1 MKRGCFT
8 SVGQTKN
15 GMKSYLV
22 MNDVYDTFLTKS
34 DWAYDHIVPISP
46 DASNRKYFRLT
57 SCSGSAILMDAEL
70 ESPKSFDA
78 FQDVANYLNSIGLS
92 APEIYASDRT
102 HRLMLLQDLGVQ
114 TFAQDF
120 EIDQALENERY
131 NAAISML
138 CRLRAGPGMKRS
150 VATPYILTEML
161 NPFFEVP
168 EVANCTHGNLQL
180 MRTKLHELFNR
191 SLSKQSTLSLRD
203 CHVENLVWIPNR
215 TGPAQVGILDF
226 QDAFNCDPCYDLV
239 SLLWDV
245 RRDLDE
251 DLREYLINSFAFKKG
266 IDRTQIS
273 RAINALKLQRNL
285 RILGIFD
292 RLVSQGKTKYATFVP
307 RTLRYVHQALESED
321 CVTLNADLSLPLER
335 YERKY
340 ESQ

>member
-1 MKRGCFT
+1 
-8 SVGQTKN
+8 
-15 GMKSYLV
+15 

-70 ESPKSFDA
+70 ESQKSFDS
-78 FQDVANYLNSIGLS
+78 FQDVANYLNFIGLS

-102 HRLMLLQDLGVQ
+102 HRLMLLQDLGVR
-114 TFAQDF
+114 TFAQDL
-120 EIDQALENERY
+120 EIDQALEPERY
-131 NAAISML
+131 KAAISML
-138 CRLRAGPGMKRS
+138 CRLQAGPGMKRS
-150 VATPYILTEML
+150 VATPDILTEML

-266 IDRTQIS
+266 IDRTQIYP
-273 RAINALKLQRNL
+273 AINALKLQRNL

-321 CVTLNADLSLPLER
+321 CMTLKADLSLPLER

-340 ESQ
+340 EIQ

>member
-1 MKRGCFT
+1 
-8 SVGQTKN
+8 
-15 GMKSYLV
+15 
-22 MNDVYDTFLTKS
+22 MNNVYDTFLTKS

-102 HRLMLLQDLGVQ
+102 HRLMLLQDLGVR
-114 TFAQDF
+114 TFAQDL
-120 EIDQALENERY
+120 EIDQALEPERY
-131 NAAISML
+131 KAAISML
-138 CRLRAGPGMKRS
+138 CRLQAGPGMKRS
-150 VATPYILTEML
+150 VATPDNLTEML

-266 IDRTQIS
+266 IDRTQIYP
-273 RAINALKLQRNL
+273 AINVLKLQRNL

-307 RTLRYVHQALESED
+307 RTLRYVHQALESEN
-321 CVTLNADLSLPLER
+321 CMTLKADLSLPLER

-340 ESQ
+340 EIQ

>member
-1 MKRGCFT
+1 
-8 SVGQTKN
+8 
-15 GMKSYLV
+15 
-22 MNDVYDTFLTKS
+22 
-34 DWAYDHIVPISP
+34 
-46 DASNRKYFRLT
+46 
-57 SCSGSAILMDAEL
+57 MDAEL
-70 ESPKSFDA
+70 ESQKSFDA

-102 HRLMLLQDLGVQ
+102 HRLMLLQDLGVR
-114 TFAQDF
+114 TFAQDL
-120 EIDQALENERY
+120 EIDQALEPERY
-131 NAAISML
+131 KAAISML
-138 CRLRAGPGMKRS
+138 CRLQAGPGMKRS
-150 VATPYILTEML
+150 VATPDILTEML

-273 RAINALKLQRNL
+273 PAINALKLQRNL

>member
-1 MKRGCFT
+1 
-8 SVGQTKN
+8 
-15 GMKSYLV
+15 

-70 ESPKSFDA
+70 ESPKSFDS
-78 FQDVANYLNSIGLS
+78 FQDVANYLNFIGLS

-102 HRLMLLQDLGVQ
+102 HRLMLLQDLGVR
-114 TFAQDF
+114 TFAQDL
-120 EIDQALENERY
+120 EIDQALEPERY
-131 NAAISML
+131 KAAISML
-138 CRLRAGPGMKRS
+138 CRLQAGPGMKRS
-150 VATPYILTEML
+150 VATPDNLTEML

-340 ESQ
+340 EIQ

>member
-1 MKRGCFT
+1 
-8 SVGQTKN
+8 
-15 GMKSYLV
+15 

-102 HRLMLLQDLGVQ
+102 HRLMLLQDLGVR
-114 TFAQDF
+114 TFAQDL
-120 EIDQALENERY
+120 EIDQALEPERY
-131 NAAISML
+131 KAAISML
-138 CRLRAGPGMKRS
+138 CRLQAGPGMKRS
-150 VATPYILTEML
+150 VATPNILTEML

-266 IDRTQIS
+266 FDRTQIS

>member
-1 MKRGCFT
+1 
-8 SVGQTKN
+8 
-15 GMKSYLV
+15 

-70 ESPKSFDA
+70 ESPKSFDS

-102 HRLMLLQDLGVQ
+102 HRLMLLQDLGVR
-114 TFAQDF
+114 TFAQDL
-120 EIDQALENERY
+120 EIDQALEPERY
-131 NAAISML
+131 KAAISML
-138 CRLRAGPGMKRS
+138 CRLQAGPGMKRS
-150 VATPYILTEML
+150 VATPDNLTEML

-266 IDRTQIS
+266 IDRTQIYP
-273 RAINALKLQRNL
+273 AINVLKLQRNL

-340 ESQ
+340 EIQ

>member
-1 MKRGCFT
+1 
-8 SVGQTKN
+8 
-15 GMKSYLV
+15 
-22 MNDVYDTFLTKS
+22 MNNVYDTFLTKS
-34 DWAYDHIVPISP
+34 DWAYDQIVPISP

-78 FQDVANYLNSIGLS
+78 FQDIAHYLNSISLS

-102 HRLMLLQDLGVQ
+102 HRLMLLQDLGVR
-114 TFAQDF
+114 TFAQDL
-120 EIDQALENERY
+120 EIDQALEPERY
-131 NAAISML
+131 KAAISML
-138 CRLRAGPGMKRS
+138 CRLQAGPGMKRS
-150 VATPYILTEML
+150 VATPDILTEML

-266 IDRTQIS
+266 IDRTQIYP
-273 RAINALKLQRNL
+273 AINALKLQRNL

-321 CVTLNADLSLPLER
+321 CMTLKADLSLPLER

-340 ESQ
+340 EIQ

>member
-1 MKRGCFT
+1 
-8 SVGQTKN
+8 
-15 GMKSYLV
+15 
-22 MNDVYDTFLTKS
+22 
-34 DWAYDHIVPISP
+34 
-46 DASNRKYFRLT
+46 
-57 SCSGSAILMDAEL
+57 
-70 ESPKSFDA
+70 
-78 FQDVANYLNSIGLS
+78 
-92 APEIYASDRT
+92 
-102 HRLMLLQDLGVQ
+102 MLLQDLGVR
-114 TFAQDF
+114 TFAQDL
-120 EIDQALENERY
+120 EIDQALEPERY
-131 NAAISML
+131 KAAISML
-138 CRLRAGPGMKRS
+138 CRLQAGPGMKRS
-150 VATPYILTEML
+150 VATPDILTEML

-266 IDRTQIS
+266 IDRTQIYP
-273 RAINALKLQRNL
+273 AINALKLQRNL

-321 CVTLNADLSLPLER
+321 CMTLKADLSLPLER

-340 ESQ
+340 EIQ

>member
-1 MKRGCFT
+1 
-8 SVGQTKN
+8 
-15 GMKSYLV
+15 

-70 ESPKSFDA
+70 ESPKSFDS
-78 FQDVANYLNSIGLS
+78 FQDVANYLNFIGLS

-102 HRLMLLQDLGVQ
+102 HRLMLLQDLGVR
-114 TFAQDF
+114 TFAQDL
-120 EIDQALENERY
+120 EIDQALEPERY
-131 NAAISML
+131 KAAISML
-138 CRLRAGPGMKRS
+138 CRLQAGPGMKRS
-150 VATPYILTEML
+150 VATPDILTEML

-251 DLREYLINSFAFKKG
+251 DLCEYLINSFAFKKG
-266 IDRTQIS
+266 IDRTQIYP
-273 RAINALKLQRNL
+273 AINALKLQRNL

-321 CVTLNADLSLPLER
+321 CMTLKADLSLPLER

-340 ESQ
+340 EIQ

>member
-1 MKRGCFT
+1 
-8 SVGQTKN
+8 
-15 GMKSYLV
+15 

-102 HRLMLLQDLGVQ
+102 HRLMLLQDLGVR
-114 TFAQDF
+114 TFAQDL
-120 EIDQALENERY
+120 EIDQALEPERY
-131 NAAISML
+131 KAAISML
-138 CRLRAGPGMKRS
+138 CRLQAGPGMKRS
-150 VATPYILTEML
+150 VATPDNLTEML

-180 MRTKLHELFNR
+180 MRAKLHELFNR
-191 SLSKQSTLSLRD
+191 SLPKQSTLSLRD

>member
-1 MKRGCFT
+1 
-8 SVGQTKN
+8 
-15 GMKSYLV
+15 MKSYLV

-34 DWAYDHIVPISP
+34 EWAYNHIVPISP

-70 ESPKSFDA
+70 ESLKSFDA

-102 HRLMLLQDLGVQ
+102 HRLMLLQDLGVR
-114 TFAQDF
+114 TFAQDL
-120 EIDQALENERY
+120 EIDQALEPERY
-131 NAAISML
+131 KAAISML
-138 CRLRAGPGMKRS
+138 CRLQAGPGMKRS
-150 VATPYILTEML
+150 VATPDNLTEML

-273 RAINALKLQRNL
+273 PAINALKLQRNL

>member
-1 MKRGCFT
+1 
-8 SVGQTKN
+8 
-15 GMKSYLV
+15 MKSYLV

-70 ESPKSFDA
+70 ESPKSFDS
-78 FQDVANYLNSIGLS
+78 FQDVANYLNFIGLS

-102 HRLMLLQDLGVQ
+102 HRLMLLQDLGVR
-114 TFAQDF
+114 TFAQDL
-120 EIDQALENERY
+120 EIDQALEPERY
-131 NAAISML
+131 KAAISML
-138 CRLRAGPGMKRS
+138 CRLQAGPGMKRS
-150 VATPYILTEML
+150 VATPDNLTEML

-266 IDRTQIS
+266 IDRTQIYP
-273 RAINALKLQRNL
+273 AINVLKLQRNL

-307 RTLRYVHQALESED
+307 RTLRYVHQALESEN
-321 CVTLNADLSLPLER
+321 CMTLKADLSLPLER

-340 ESQ
+340 EIQ

>member
-1 MKRGCFT
+1 
-8 SVGQTKN
+8 
-15 GMKSYLV
+15 

-70 ESPKSFDA
+70 ESPKSFDS
-78 FQDVANYLNSIGLS
+78 FQDVANYLNFIGLS

-102 HRLMLLQDLGVQ
+102 HRLMLLQDLGVR
-114 TFAQDF
+114 TFAQDL
-120 EIDQALENERY
+120 EIDQALEPERY
-131 NAAISML
+131 KAAISML
-138 CRLRAGPGMKRS
+138 CRLQAGPGMKRS
-150 VATPYILTEML
+150 VATPDILTEML

-266 IDRTQIS
+266 IDRTQIYP
-273 RAINALKLQRNL
+273 AINALKLQRNL

-292 RLVSQGKTKYATFVP
+292 RLVSQGKTKYADFVP

-340 ESQ
+340 EIQ

>member
-1 MKRGCFT
+1 
-8 SVGQTKN
+8 
-15 GMKSYLV
+15 

-102 HRLMLLQDLGVQ
+102 HRLMLLQDLGVR
-114 TFAQDF
+114 TFAQDL
-120 EIDQALENERY
+120 EIDQALEPERY
-131 NAAISML
+131 KAAISML
-138 CRLRAGPGMKRS
+138 CRLQAGPGMKLS
-150 VATPYILTEML
+150 VATPDNLTEML

-266 IDRTQIS
+266 IDRTQIYP
-273 RAINALKLQRNL
+273 AINVLKLQRNL

-321 CVTLNADLSLPLER
+321 CMTLKADLSLPLER

-340 ESQ
+340 EIQ

>member
-1 MKRGCFT
+1 
-8 SVGQTKN
+8 
-15 GMKSYLV
+15 

-34 DWAYDHIVPISP
+34 EWAYDYIVPISP
-46 DASNRKYFRLT
+46 DASNRKYFRLI

-102 HRLMLLQDLGVQ
+102 HRLMLLQDLGVR
-114 TFAQDF
+114 TFAQDL
-120 EIDQALENERY
+120 EIDQALEPERY
-131 NAAISML
+131 KAAISML
-138 CRLRAGPGMKRS
+138 CRLQAGPGMKRS
-150 VATPYILTEML
+150 VATPDILTEML

-273 RAINALKLQRNL
+273 PAINALKLQRNL

>member
-1 MKRGCFT
+1 
-8 SVGQTKN
+8 
-15 GMKSYLV
+15 MKSYLV

-70 ESPKSFDA
+70 ESPKSFDS
-78 FQDVANYLNSIGLS
+78 FQDVANYLNFIGLS

-102 HRLMLLQDLGVQ
+102 HRLMLLQDLGVR
-114 TFAQDF
+114 TFAQDL
-120 EIDQALENERY
+120 EIDQALEPERY
-131 NAAISML
+131 KAAISML
-138 CRLRAGPGMKRS
+138 CRLQAGPGMKRS
-150 VATPYILTEML
+150 VATPDNLTEML

-180 MRTKLHELFNR
+180 MLTKLHELFNR

-273 RAINALKLQRNL
+273 PAINALKLQRNL

-340 ESQ
+340 EIQ

>member
-1 MKRGCFT
+1 
-8 SVGQTKN
+8 
-15 GMKSYLV
+15 MKSYLV

-70 ESPKSFDA
+70 ESPKSFDS
-78 FQDVANYLNSIGLS
+78 FQDVANYLNFIGLS

-102 HRLMLLQDLGVQ
+102 HRLMLLQDLGVR
-114 TFAQDF
+114 TFAQDL
-120 EIDQALENERY
+120 EIDQALEPERY
-131 NAAISML
+131 KAAISML
-138 CRLRAGPGMKRS
+138 CRLQAGPGMKRS
-150 VATPYILTEML
+150 VATPDNLTEML

-180 MRTKLHELFNR
+180 MLTKLHELFNR

-203 CHVENLVWIPNR
+203 CHVENLVWIPDR

-273 RAINALKLQRNL
+273 PAINALKLQRNL

>member
-1 MKRGCFT
+1 
-8 SVGQTKN
+8 
-15 GMKSYLV
+15 MKSYLV
-22 MNDVYDTFLTKS
+22 MNDVYDNFLTKS
-34 DWAYDHIVPISP
+34 DWAYDHIVPIAP

-78 FQDVANYLNSIGLS
+78 FRDVANYLNSIGLS

-102 HRLMLLQDLGVQ
+102 HRLMLLQDLGVR
-114 TFAQDF
+114 TFAQDL
-120 EIDQALENERY
+120 EIDQALEPERY
-131 NAAISML
+131 KAAISML
-138 CRLRAGPGMKRS
+138 CQLQAGPGMKRS
-150 VATPYILTEML
+150 VATPDILTEML

-273 RAINALKLQRNL
+273 PAINALKLQRNL

-292 RLVSQGKTKYATFVP
+292 RLVRQGKTKYANFVP

-321 CVTLNADLSLPLER
+321 CVTLNADLSLSLER

>member
-1 MKRGCFT
+1 
-8 SVGQTKN
+8 
-15 GMKSYLV
+15 MKSYLV

-70 ESPKSFDA
+70 ESPKSFDS
-78 FQDVANYLNSIGLS
+78 FQDVANYLNFIGLS

-102 HRLMLLQDLGVQ
+102 HRLMLLQDLGVR
-114 TFAQDF
+114 TFAQDL
-120 EIDQALENERY
+120 EIDQALEPERY
-131 NAAISML
+131 KAVISML
-138 CRLRAGPGMKRS
+138 CRLQAGPGMKRS
-150 VATPYILTEML
+150 VATPDNLTEML

-180 MRTKLHELFNR
+180 MLTKLHELFNR

-266 IDRTQIS
+266 IDRTQIYP
-273 RAINALKLQRNL
+273 AINVLKLQRNL

-321 CVTLNADLSLPLER
+321 CMTLKADLSLPLER

-340 ESQ
+340 EIQ